1 MSTQQPP
8 AGHNRGDENPVNP
21 QAVEETKRQIRTLVS
36 EIEELSRQEV
46 EPAAFYGEF
55 LQRVITAL
63 AAVGGAV
70 WTVKK
75 GAGLELAYQI
85 NIRNMFPDATD
96 EDQQRHSKLLYRC
109 LRNGEQ
115 LLVPPFSGAEGDDD
129 AGNPT
134 SYLLVLAPI
143 MQNGETQGVIEIFQ
157 RPSAGPAS
165 QRGYLK
171 FLVEM
176 SQKAGD
182 YLRAHRL
189 RELSDWQTM
198 YSEVEHFARGV
209 HGSLDPRT
217 TAYTIANEGRRLI
230 GCDRVSVAIRKGRKC
245 QVEAVSGQ
253 DSMDTRANSVML
265 LSKLATAVMRSGEP
279 LWYTGD
285 DSELPPQIEDAIHN
299 YVDETHT
306 KTVIVL
312 PLMKPSDYVPDG
324 DEAKRLQEEKE
335 EVIGTLIV
343 EQIEDNRAP
352 EEFTQTVDLVCQHSC
367 SAMANAMTHNRLFLM
382 PVWRSIGNMAWVLQ
396 ARTLPKTLA
405 IAAAVIGFIL
415 FTIFFPKDFYMTA
428 DGKLEPKEQRAVI
441 VGVPG
446 DVVEVHKD
454 TGDAVKANEKLLTL
468 ENIELNEKIIGI
480 NGEIS
485 KLKTLL
491 ENANRQKK
499 NRNLDPQT
507 KERARVDAISH
518 EMDVKL
524 KTLERDELERQ
535 KSKLDV
541 LSPIDGVILD
551 FKAKEL
557 LQDRPLNRGDQVFR
571 IANPDG
577 EWELDVKMEEDRL
590 GNLIDAAEDHVDDT
604 GNMQVEYILKSD
616 PENKLEGLLNLK
628 DIGDRAQ
635 TYEEHGHAVRMLVE
649 IDEEKLRKFHQPK
662 SGTEITVKVY
672 CGKKPIGY
680 VWFHELFGF
689 LRQKFFLYM

>member
-8 AGHNRGDENPVNP
+8 TGRNDDHNPVNP
-21 QAVEETKRQIRTLVS
+21 QAVEETKRQIRGLVS
-36 EIEELSRQEV
+36 EIEELARQEV
-46 EPAAFYGEF
+46 DPSAFYGQF

-85 NIRNMFPDATD
+85 NIRNMFPEATD
-96 EDQQRHSKLLYRC
+96 EDQQKHSRLLYRC

-134 SYLLVLAPI
+134 SFLLVLAPI
-143 MQNGETQGVIEIFQ
+143 MQDDEPQGVIEIFQ

-165 QRGYLK
+165 QRGYLR

-198 YSEVEHFARGV
+198 FSEVERFSRVAHD
-209 HGSLDPRT
+209 SLDPRT

-230 GCDRVSVAIRKGRKC
+230 GCDRVSVAIRKGSKC

-253 DSMDTRANSVML
+253 DSMDTRSNAVML

-285 DSELPPQIEDAIHN
+285 DSELPPQIEDAVHN

-343 EQIEDNRAP
+343 EQIEDSRAP
-352 EEFTQTVDLVCQHSC
+352 EEFAQSVDLVCEHS
-367 SAMANAMTHNRLFLM
+367 SRAMSNAMTHNRLFLM
-382 PVWRSIGNMAWVLQ
+382 PVWRAIGNAAWVLR

-405 IAAAVIGFIL
+405 VAAAVLGFLL
-415 FTIFFPKDFYMTA
+415 FTIFFPYDFYMTA
-428 DGKLEPKEQRAVI
+428 SGKLMPKERRHVFAS
-441 VGVPG
+441 VPG
-446 DVVEVHKD
+446 DVVQVYKD
-454 TGDAVKANEKLLTL
+454 QGDTVEKGELLITL
-468 ENIELNEKIIGI
+468 ENIELQKKIITLD
-480 NGEIS
+480 GEIAS
-485 KLKTLL
+485 LEKMINVLRRQKLSDDKEKRTQAASEYSDYVIQVQSKRSEREELQRQQAKLKI
-491 ENANRQKK
+491 
-499 NRNLDPQT
+499 
-507 KERARVDAISH
+507 V
-518 EMDVKL
+518 
-524 KTLERDELERQ
+524 
-535 KSKLDV
+535 
-541 LSPIDGVILD
+541 SPVSGLILD
-551 FKAKEL
+551 FKAKERL
-557 LQDRPLNRGDQVFR
+557 EGRPLNVGDLVFT
-571 IANPDG
+571 IANLQGD
-577 EWELDVKMEEDRL
+577 WEIDLKMEEDRL
-590 GNLIDAAEDHVDDT
+590 GHLIEASTDHSDSD
-604 GNMQVEYILKSD
+604 GNMRVQYFLMSD
-616 PENKLEGLLNLK
+616 TEQKKLDGRLNPLK
-628 DIGDRAQ
+628 DISDRAQ
-635 TYEEHGHAVRMLVE
+635 TDEEYGHSVQMLVE
-649 IDEEKLRKFHQPK
+649 IEEGQLVHPK
-662 SGTEITVKVY
+662 TGTEVKAKVY
-672 CGKKPIGY
+672 CGKRPIGY
-680 VWFHELFGF
+680 VWFHELIGF
-689 LRQKFFLYM
+689 LRQHFFLYF